1 MSGSILA
8 SRQGMRLLIVFVVGC
23 NVLATPSDLV
33 DKVQAAR
40 ARMHKRFEASN
51 RMQHAI
57 ALGQLDRA
65 RAEARLIDDL
75 EEPDARPEWRD
86 HIDRIR
92 AAARKVATAEDT
104 VSAARSSAFLGRQCA
119 RCHEAGATRV
129 AFPKLPAEG
138 SAAGSAASQMASHGW
153 AAARMWEGLIGPDD
167 GRWLLGARK
176 LADAKITITAE
187 SGSLGIADDA
197 SRMKL
202 LARRATEPRS
212 QDERAMLYGDL
223 LATCAHCHFVIR
235 D

>member
-1 MSGSILA
+1 
-8 SRQGMRLLIVFVVGC
+8 MRPLLIFVVGC

-33 DKVQAAR
+33 DKVRAAR
-40 ARMHKRFEASN
+40 ERMHKRFEASG

-65 RAEARLIDDL
+65 RAEARVVNEL
-75 EEPDARPEWRD
+75 EEPDALPAWRD

-104 VSAARSSAFLGRQCA
+104 VSAARSSAFMGRQCA

-129 AFPKLPAEG
+129 VFPKLPAEG
-138 SAAGSAASQMASHGW
+138 SAATQMASHGW

-187 SGSLGIADDA
+187 SGTLGIADDV
-197 SRMKL
+197 SRVQL

-212 QDERAMLYGDL
+212 QDERSTLYGDL